1 MRELNVPRKRSAG
14 QLGVLVSWLSLF
26 YSLYPVFDERTMNG
40 LGGIW
45 VSRYAWLH
53 SLSMRVRVDG
63 YLLIAVH
70 V

>member
-1 MRELNVPRKRSAG
+1 MY
-14 QLGVLVSWLSLF
+14 LGNALLVSCLSLF
-26 YSLYPVFDERTMNG
+26 FPLYPVFDERTMNR

-45 VSRYAWLH
+45 PSRYAWLH
-53 SLSMRVRVDG
+53 SLSMRVGVDG